1 MPKRDP
7 RIDAF
12 IAEAK
17 DFAKPILTR
26 IRDAV
31 HSGCPAVEETLKWGQ
46 PSFTYNGKILCG
58 MTAHKQHCHFI
69 FWPAGGKPVT
79 ADGKEVYLK
88 YLEKLSDLPSK
99 TVLTGYVKQA
109 VKLHDA
115 TAKAPKVTKKKA
127 APRKALPMPRDFSDA
142 LKKNKKALKWFEDFS
157 PSHRREYIEWITEA
171 KRTETRA
178 KRITQAVAWLAE
190 GKARNWK
197 YM

>member
-7 RIDAF
+7 RIDTF
-12 IAEAK
+12 IAKAN

-58 MTAHKQHCHFI
+58 MTAHKEHCHLI
-69 FWPAGGKPVT
+69 FWPPGKPV
-79 ADGKEVYLK
+79 AKDGSAVDLK
-88 YLEKLSDLPSK
+88 YLKTLSDLPSK
-99 TVLTGYVKQA
+99 SVLTGYVKQA
-109 VKLHDA
+109 AALHDA
-115 TAKAPKVTKKKA
+115 TAKAPKVTKKQA
-127 APRKALPMPRDFSDA
+127 APRKALPLPRDFSDA

-157 PSHRREYIEWITEA
+157 ASHRREYIEWITEA
-171 KRTETRA
+171 KRAETRA
-178 KRITQAVAWLAE
+178 KRIAQAVAWLAE